1 MSVALVEQQERESS
15 RYDVSK
21 KEVRIDG
28 APLSLV
34 ERLECLL
41 TTFNLL
47 VVAIATGESRL
58 NSYFVTLLLRTRIST
73 LSRPTIGLDL
83 AFLPSAFARS
93 LLS

>member
-1 MSVALVEQQERESS
+1 MSMLSS
-15 RYDVSK
+15 RNKNESRSDVSK